1 MPGFGNSLNRIVR
14 GREESA
20 EERANAEIKRSRSTS
35 QDEIVHDENTQNI
48 ATKDFTELR
57 RILVIRGF
65 VVYSFDPQTGEWE
78 RCSDARRDR
87 AYFETVLL
95 NGFVY
100 AVGSMNVTDAGT
112 VEKFVISENK
122 WENVVSL
129 PAKIRS
135 LAATA
140 IETGDGSSSICVCGG
155 IDLDSMVSSAEVY
168 LSEPSKVHT
177 GEHVGAWKIHQHKM
191 LTPRYRHAAVVFEGS
206 LWVMGGIVN
215 GDDGE
220 EYTSTTEIM
229 NCATGEWTAGPTM
242 AARRAIDVAPVI
254 VGGILYIVGGDV
266 GKEVVPRQ
274 QAECIVGTIEVYDPV
289 SMKFKHVSTFP
300 KQRKGFSSA
309 AVPGDD
315 NIYCFG
321 GREGNQD
328 LTTWDA
334 YNVSTGQWMSQGEP
348 NAVYGDM
355 KMPFMDSLYG
365 RAISLL
371 A

>member
-1 MPGFGNSLNRIVR
+1 MMPGFGNALNRIVR

-20 EERANAEIKRSRSTS
+20 EEVENAEIKRARSTS
-35 QDEIVHDENTQNI
+35 QDEIVHDDKTQNV

-129 PAKIRS
+129 PTKIRS
-135 LAATA
+135 LAAAA
-140 IETGDGSSSICVCGG
+140 IETKDGRTSICVCGG

-168 LSEPSKVHT
+168 LSEPST
-177 GEHVGAWKIHQHKM
+177 EDAGELVGAWKVQQHKM
-191 LTPRYRHAAVVFEGS
+191 LTPRYRHASVVFEGS

-215 GDDGE
+215 GDDGQ

-229 NCATGEWTAGPTM
+229 NCATGEWSTGPTM
-242 AARRAIDVAPVI
+242 VARRAIDVAPVI

-266 GKEVVPRQ
+266 GKEVGSGS
-274 QAECIVGTIEVYDPV
+274 CWIIGTIEVYDPA
-289 SMKFKHVSTFP
+289 SKQFKHVSTFP
-300 KQRKGFSSA
+300 RQRKGFSSA
-309 AVPGDD
+309 AVPGDK

-334 YNVSTGQWMSQGEP
+334 FNVATGQWHSLGEP
-348 NAVYGDM
+348 NAVFGDM